1 MTRRWW
7 LPLAA
12 VAATGLA
19 VGGAT
24 LFSWTISETPFD
36 RPDPG
41 FDRLTAQIA
50 SVPGVEVRESARWV
64 EAPVFLDPTS
74 RLVLDVDEAS
84 LPAVLE
90 TACSTEYADHV
101 AWTFRVLTDGGNA
114 VSVHGPWEGP
124 GGASRCPE
132 LDVDPADLLG
142 PLDDVVSG
150 LDLQAAVWDGT
161 DGRTG
166 RLSLLAIEDPEAPD
180 ALLPLVA
187 HAEDLAAAAGV
198 AGDRPIEI
206 SGSRISALVQ
216 SGEQERYAALLAE
229 LLGRHGV
236 TGFFDSSDGTQT
248 DGVDKVQ
255 VTAPESEHAA
265 VEEALRESGLSIAA
279 LPVRFLPE
287 S

>member
-1 MTRRWW
+1 
-7 LPLAA
+7 
-12 VAATGLA
+12 
-19 VGGAT
+19 
-24 LFSWTISETPFD
+24 
-36 RPDPG
+36 
-41 FDRLTAQIA
+41 
-50 SVPGVEVRESARWV
+50 
-64 EAPVFLDPTS
+64 
-74 RLVLDVDEAS
+74 
-84 LPAVLE
+84 
-90 TACSTEYADHV
+90 
-101 AWTFRVLTDGGNA
+101 VLTDGGNA

-132 LDVDPADLLG
+132 LDVDPAGLLG

-166 RLSLLAIEDPEAPD
+166 RFSLLAIEDPEAPG

-187 HAEDLAAAAGV
+187 HAEDLRAAVGV
-198 AGDRPIEI
+198 AGDLPVEI
-206 SGSRISALVQ
+206 SGSRISALVRF
-216 SGEQERYAALLAE
+216 GEQERYAALLAE
-229 LLGRHGV
+229 LLERHGV
-236 TGFFDSSDGTQT
+236 TGFYDSSDGTQT

-265 VEEALRESGLSIAA
+265 VEEALRESGLSIAD